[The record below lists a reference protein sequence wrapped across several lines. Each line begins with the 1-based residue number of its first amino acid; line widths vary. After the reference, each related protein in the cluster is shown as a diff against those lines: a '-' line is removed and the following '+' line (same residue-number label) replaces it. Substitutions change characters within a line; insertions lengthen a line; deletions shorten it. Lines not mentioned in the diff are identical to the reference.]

1 MSKVEVIKR
10 PVEKISDDL
19 KKSAWGA
26 IIESLVTMVLGI
38 LLINWPETVVKILAY
53 IIGTF
58 FVVKG
63 SYQIINY
70 FIVKGQNDFFNNN
83 LLSGVVSVLVGI
95 VALVM
100 GQELANVF
108 RIIVGIWM
116 IYESLVRINT
126 AIKLNAAGIKAWK
139 NILVLALIMLVLGV
153 FITFNTGAMFTL
165 TGWIMIVI
173 GLIGIVGDAMF
184 MQYVNQVVEKITGKT
199 QNN

>member
-1 MSKVEVIKR
+1 MSKVEIIKR

-26 IIESLVTMVLGI
+26 IIESLVTMVLGVLFI
-38 LLINWPETVVKILAY
+38 TWPDTVIKILAY

-63 SYQIINY
+63 AYQIINY
-70 FIVKGQNDFFNNN
+70 FMVKGQNDFFNNN

-108 RIIVGIWM
+108 RIVIGIWM

-126 AIKLNAAGIKAWK
+126 AIKLNAAGIGAWK
-139 NILVLALIMLVLGV
+139 SILILALIMLVLGV
-153 FITFNTGAMFTL
+153 FVTFNTGAVFTL
-165 TGWIMIVI
+165 IGWTMIVT
-173 GLIGIVGDAMF
+173 GLIGIIGDAMF

>member
-1 MSKVEVIKR
+1 MSKVEIIKR

-26 IIESLVTMVLGI
+26 IIESLVTMILGV
-38 LLINWPETVVKILAY
+38 LLITWPDTVIKILAY

-63 SYQIINY
+63 AYQIINY

-83 LLSGVVSVLVGI
+83 LLSGVVSVLIGI

-100 GQELANVF
+100 GQELVNVF
-108 RIIVGIWM
+108 RIIIGIWM

-126 AIKLNAAGIKAWK
+126 AIKLNAAGIGAWK
-139 NILVLALIMLVLGV
+139 NILILALIMLVLGV
-153 FITFNTGAMFTL
+153 FITFNTGAMLTL
-165 TGWIMIVI
+165 IGWIMIIV
-173 GLIGIVGDAMF
+173 GLIGIIGDAMF
-184 MQYVNQVVEKITGKT
+184 MQYVNQVVEKITGKN